1 MILFFFTLILYKIPT
16 PMRLPLLTEVLLTA
30 LLLLS
35 QNLMAQQPVQGGVE
49 MADRLRADG
58 KIWVVVAVIAAV
70 FIGIIV
76 YLVRLDRQIGKL
88 EKEVK
93 EKQPTNPVRLTTN
106 D

>member
-1 MILFFFTLILYKIPT
+1 
-16 PMRLPLLTEVLLTA
+16 MRLPLLMKAPLAA

-35 QNLMAQQPVQGGVE
+35 QNLMAQQPVANGVE

-70 FIGIIV
+70 FTGIII
-76 YLVRLDRQIGKL
+76 YLIRLDRQIGKL

-93 EKQPTNPVRLTTN
+93 EKKTNYSV
-106 D
+106 

>member
-1 MILFFFTLILYKIPT
+1 MYLSLLRKFPVAALI
-16 PMRLPLLTEVLLTA
+16 
-30 LLLLS
+30 LLS
-35 QNLMAQQPVQGGVE
+35 QNLMAQQSVSEGVE

-70 FIGIIV
+70 FAGIII

-93 EKQPTNPVRLTTN
+93 DKNSTNSVRLTTN